1 LLSIFKKPKRIMDG
15 AGTLAK
21 KGHEII
27 FTSKNAEETIKF
39 GKALGTLLTNGHVV
53 ALIGDLGTGKTTM
66 VKGIVTGLDV
76 KDSRNVKSPTFSLA
90 HKYNG
95 RIPVYH
101 IDAYRLSGSQELL
114 DIGSDEMIFGNGV
127 TIIEWADNVPDSLP
141 EEYLKIT
148 LTHVSEE
155 RRNIKAC
162 AYGKRYDQIIQLL
175 RDWCD

>member
-1 LLSIFKKPKRIMDG
+1 MDG
-15 AGTLAK
+15 AGTLAIK
-21 KGHEII
+21 EHEII

-39 GKALGTLLTNGHVV
+39 GEALGALLTNGHVV
-53 ALIGDLGTGKTTM
+53 ALIGDLGAGKTTM
-66 VKGIVTGLDV
+66 VKGIVAGLDV

-127 TIIEWADNVPDSLP
+127 TIIEWADNVSDSLP